1 MSRIKKDQKSSFD
14 RNDFRIQELDY
25 LKKVH
30 DRSHKGKLLE
40 PLKKS
45 AIIISSNNVGKAS
58 IHLEEGLPKSIK
70 SQIPY
75 KIKRSEASMS
85 IYDA

>member
-1 MSRIKKDQKSSFD
+1 MGRIKKDQKSSFD
-14 RNDFRIQELDY
+14 RNEFYIKELDY

-30 DRSHKGKLLE
+30 DRSHKGKVPE

-45 AIIISSNNVGKAS
+45 AIIISSNYVGKAS

-70 SQIPY
+70 SQIPH
-75 KIKRSEASMS
+75 KIKRSEASMF